1 MVCRAFSFCGQ
12 FRMTRGTRPDVV
24 HLSPENWLA
33 IVGLVVCLVGAAWL
47 FTLDISGD
55 LKSLQARIDA
65 MDKRLDR
72 IDSIQDSRLQRI
84 EDGGK
89 K

>member
-1 MVCRAFSFCGQ
+1 
-12 FRMTRGTRPDVV
+12 MTRGARPDVV

-33 IVGLVVCLVGAAWL
+33 IVGLVVCMVGAGWL

-55 LKSLQARIDA
+55 LKSLQARVDA

>member
-1 MVCRAFSFCGQ
+1 
-12 FRMTRGTRPDVV
+12 MTRGSRPDEV

-84 EDGGK
+84 QDGGSK
-89 K
+89 

>member
-1 MVCRAFSFCGQ
+1 
-12 FRMTRGTRPDVV
+12 MTRGARPDVV
-24 HLSPENWLA
+24 HLSAENWLA
-33 IVGLVVCLVGAAWL
+33 IVGLVVGLVGAAWL

>member
-1 MVCRAFSFCGQ
+1 
-12 FRMTRGTRPDVV
+12 MTRGTRPDVV
-24 HLSPENWLA
+24 HLSAENWLA

-72 IDSIQDSRLQRI
+72 IDSIQDNRLQRI

>member
-1 MVCRAFSFCGQ
+1 
-12 FRMTRGTRPDVV
+12 MTRGTRPDVV

-33 IVGLVVCLVGAAWL
+33 IVGLVVGLVGAAWL

-65 MDKRLDR
+65 IDKRLDR
-72 IDSIQDSRLQRI
+72 IDSLQDSRLRAI
-84 EDGGK
+84 EDKGAK
-89 K
+89 

>member
-1 MVCRAFSFCGQ
+1 
-12 FRMTRGTRPDVV
+12 MTRGARPDVV
-24 HLSPENWLA
+24 HLSAENWLA

>member
-1 MVCRAFSFCGQ
+1 
-12 FRMTRGTRPDVV
+12 MTRGTRPDVV

>member
-1 MVCRAFSFCGQ
+1 
-12 FRMTRGTRPDVV
+12 MTRGTRPDVV

-33 IVGLVVCLVGAAWL
+33 IVGLVVGLVCAAWL

-72 IDSIQDSRLQRI
+72 IDSLQDSRLRAI
-84 EDGGK
+84 EDEGAK
-89 K
+89 